1 MCTVRGSNAHLAT
14 PWHQR
19 SGLQSAAGDTWR
31 CVPPASGSH
40 PLLPPLLHRC
50 NQLTGASVQL
60 LTKLRR
66 LSNLSVANCR
76 NVNEAAI
83 ASLSTLHTLASIEF

>member
-1 MCTVRGSNAHLAT
+1 MSLPGSACLAHALWLARASLC
-14 PWHQR
+14 PGHV
-19 SGLQSAAGDTWR
+19 
-31 CVPPASGSH
+31 CVAR
-40 PLLPPLLHRC
+40 RC